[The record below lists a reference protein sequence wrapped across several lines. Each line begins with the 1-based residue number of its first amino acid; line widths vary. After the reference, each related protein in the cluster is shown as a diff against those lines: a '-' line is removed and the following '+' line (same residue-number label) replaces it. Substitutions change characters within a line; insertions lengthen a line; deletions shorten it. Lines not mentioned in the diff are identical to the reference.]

1 MTEPTS
7 TGSLTALATSV
18 GLASL
23 LPGIDGDALIG
34 AFAGATLFVVSA
46 KNLPL
51 WKRLIYLVISVVA
64 GYLGNGEVMGLF
76 KLQSAGL
83 ASFLC
88 SALAITVTL
97 KMIERSDRGSLPR
110 IRRGDPNV

>member
-7 TGSLTALATSV
+7 TGGLMALATSV

-23 LPGIDGDALIG
+23 MPGIDGDALIG

-51 WKRLIYLVISVVA
+51 WKRLVYLCISVIA
-64 GYLGNGEVMGLF
+64 GYLGSGEVMGLF

-83 ASFLC
+83 AAFFC
-88 SALAITVTL
+88 AACAITVTL
-97 KMIERSDRGSLPR
+97 AMIERSGALDLSKF
-110 IRRGDPNV
+110 RRGGPNA